1 MTPSSETRAAGR
13 IPELDGL
20 RGFAVLLVV
29 SLHYLH
35 DPSANLPAWQ
45 HRLQSFFGL
54 GWTGVDLFFVLSG
67 FLIVGILLDVR
78 ETPFYF
84 KTFYIR
90 RFFRIV
96 PVYYVWIALY
106 VLLVWIGGTFLSRH
120 LHTELHPAIGWAVWR
135 HFLFLQNVRPM
146 DYALLAGYWFG
157 PMWSLAVEEQFYL
170 VAPFVVRLLSRR
182 WLILFL
188 LGVVIGALCL
198 RVLLYRFSP
207 SPQWPAYVW
216 MPCRAD
222 SLAIGA
228 LGAVGWKNAA
238 FRARLSDRKGI
249 LYFIFAVLL
258 IGMAVL
264 GIWFPNPRIFFTQT
278 AGYTWIA
285 LFYLSL
291 LFVVLVD
298 TGGPIARLARMSWL
312 RACGQISYC
321 VYLIHAAILFL
332 CVQLL
337 TNGTGSPSKLRGALA
352 VVAALAVTFGV
363 AKASWIWLERPL
375 LQRGH
380 KYKY

>member
-1 MTPSSETRAAGR
+1 MTLSPETRAAGR

-29 SLHYLH
+29 SIHYLH
-35 DPSANLPAWQ
+35 DPAANLPAWQ

-78 ETPFYF
+78 ESSSYF
-84 KTFYIR
+84 KTFYTR
-90 RFFRIV
+90 RLFRIV
-96 PVYYVWIALY
+96 PIYYAWIALY
-106 VLLVWIGGTFLSRH
+106 VLLVWIGGSFFPRL
-120 LHTELHPAIGWAVWR
+120 LQADMHPAIGWAVWR
-135 HFLFLQNVRPM
+135 HFLFLQNFRAM

-170 VAPFVVRLLSRR
+170 IAPFVVRLLSRR
-182 WLILFL
+182 WLTFFLF
-188 LGVVIGALCL
+188 GVVVAAPCL
-198 RVLLYRFSP
+198 RGLLYLFS
-207 SPQWPAYVW
+207 SHPQWPAYVW

-228 LGAVGWKNAA
+228 LGAVGWSDPA
-238 FRARLSDRKGI
+238 FRKQLSARRGM
-249 LYFIFAVLL
+249 LYFVFAGLL

-264 GIWFPNPRIFFTQT
+264 GIWFPNPRTVLTQT
-278 AGYTWIA
+278 AGYTWVA

-291 LFVVLVD
+291 LFLVLVD
-298 TGGPIARLARMSWL
+298 TGGPIARLSRMRWL

-332 CVQLL
+332 CLELL
-337 TNGTGSPSKLRGALA
+337 TKGPASGLQSRSALA
-352 VVAALAVTFGV
+352 VVAALAITFGV
-363 AKASWIWLERPL
+363 AKASWILFERPL